1 MYHIGWFEAGVLQ
14 IQLTFVIFNND
25 AIKELNSALQANFG
39 LQYNT
44 SSKEIWKN
52 IHTDIVKQDLISSQC
67 NFDEDRRMSGQI
79 ALSTLDLIREH
90 IMSLHASHGP
100 FDD

>member
-1 MYHIGWFEAGVLQ
+1 MMQSQSSIPLYRPISAY
-14 IQLTFVIFNND
+14 I
-25 AIKELNSALQANFG
+25 AAKE
-39 LQYNT
+39 
-44 SSKEIWKN
+44 E

-79 ALSTLDLIREH
+79 ALSTLDLREH